1 MMNLRVKDRLEFI
14 AHLQSDGP
22 AGGFSAPVAAARGE
36 YLATVRLGTP
46 ERVFQVIVDTGSDL
60 TWVQCSPC
68 GKCYPQNDSLFLP
81 STSTSYTK
89 VSHLLP
95 QNSAHLAPSLLWHW
109 ALHHLKLITSEDAT
123 ITCFVNISTTV
134 AMCKLFWPILVQLTF
149 H

>member
-1 MMNLRVKDRLEFI
+1 MNLRVKDSLEFL
-14 AHLQSDGP
+14 AHVQSDGP

-95 QNSAHLAPSLLWHW
+95 PLFCTFATESSLDIELY
-109 ALHHLKLITSEDAT
+109 
-123 ITCFVNISTTV
+123 TT
-134 AMCKLFWPILVQLTF
+134 
-149 H
+149 